1 MIFPFMKVSRRTIKM
16 RISNRCTSFMV
27 MLFFLTGILMFSGC
41 DSGEKVIDKA
51 TGKQDVKQYQKM
63 KKDIGKISDQQA
75 EKYKDILDDK
85 KK

>member
-1 MIFPFMKVSRRTIKM
+1 MK
-16 RISNRCTSFMV
+16 ISNRCTSFMV

-51 TGKQDVKQYQKM
+51 TGNQDVKQYQKM
-63 KKDIGKISDQQA
+63 KKDIGKIAGQQA
-75 EKYKDILDDK
+75 EKYKNILDDK

>member
-1 MIFPFMKVSRRTIKM
+1 MK
-16 RISNRCTSFMV
+16 ISNRGTSFMV

-51 TGKQDVKQYQKM
+51 TGNQDVKQYQKM
-63 KKDIGKISDQQA
+63 KKDIGKIADQQA
-75 EKYKDILDDK
+75 EKYDDILDDK